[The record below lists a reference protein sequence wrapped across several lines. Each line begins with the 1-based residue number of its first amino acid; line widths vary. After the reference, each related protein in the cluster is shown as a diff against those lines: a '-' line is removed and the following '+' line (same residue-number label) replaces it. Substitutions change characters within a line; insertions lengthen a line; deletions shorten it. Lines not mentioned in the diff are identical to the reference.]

1 MTIFQIILMGLL
13 IVCAVSV
20 SFSKNLLNSILIYMS
35 FSLVM
40 SMLWICLESPDLA
53 ITEAAAGAGITSV
66 LFFVTLKKFTPSTL
80 PSLKQRRKR
89 KMSRKKTAEEYQKTF
104 ALTCSFSLAFRRKRP
119 LHRGN
124 GDASAEGVPA

>member
-1 MTIFQIILMGLL
+1 MTAFQIILMGLL

-53 ITEAAAGAGITSV
+53 ITEAAVGAGITSV
-66 LFFVTLKKFTPSTL
+66 LFFVTLKKIHAIEAV
-80 PSLKQRRKR
+80 KEE
-89 KMSRKKTAEEYQKTF
+89 KKSEGKTEE
-104 ALTCSFSLAFRRKRP
+104 LT
-119 LHRGN
+119 N
-124 GDASAEGVPA
+124 E